1 MKHFLSESA
10 LWYSESEF
18 VDPQGN
24 IAKASGESKIT
35 VTENEIL
42 NENWAEMGSQRRI
55 NNYRIVPVSNTEYHS
70 ESLNPEL
77 GIQIGQ
83 FNIDR
88 NIVYSRFCIEGTELN
103 GFEVI
108 VRENNECRAFGSL
121 YSANQLVNTWKA
133 ALVKHE

>member
-24 IAKASGESKIT
+24 ITKTSGESKIT
-35 VTENEIL
+35 VSENEII
-42 NENWAEMGSQRRI
+42 NESWAEMDSHRRV
-55 NNYRIVPVSNTEYHS
+55 NNYRILPVSNTEYHS

-77 GIQIGQ
+77 GIQVGQ
-83 FNIDR
+83 FNADR
-88 NIVYSRFCIEGTELN
+88 NVIYSRFGIEGTELN

-108 VRENNECRAFGSL
+108 ICENNECRAFGSL
-121 YSANQLVNTWKA
+121 YNANQLVNTWQA
-133 ALVKHE
+133 ILVKQD